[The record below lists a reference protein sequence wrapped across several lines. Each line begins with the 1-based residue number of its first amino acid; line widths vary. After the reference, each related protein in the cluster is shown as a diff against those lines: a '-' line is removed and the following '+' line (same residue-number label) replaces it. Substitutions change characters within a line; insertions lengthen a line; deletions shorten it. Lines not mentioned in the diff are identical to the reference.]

1 MFFALEPE
9 ICNNTISDNFLSDE
23 ISLELSGE
31 AGVLVFDGSSLGCD
45 AHPEIL
51 QRLAAKVTG
60 CVGVGELG
68 TTSSL
73 LIPPQGLAASIRVS
87 RVALILLGLL
97 PHEGRPD
104 PDLLLES
111 LDITLGRDGVEHFFQ
126 DGVVAPVRSCSS
138 AAVWPR
144 LPAILRSPYCMSQL
158 LSPFLKTTMA
168 G

>member
-23 ISLELSGE
+23 ISLERSGE

-68 TTSSL
+68 LRYFVESARTRHHKQPLDPSPGPGSIDKRL
-73 LIPPQGLAASIRVS
+73 KGCVDLVGFAA
-87 RVALILLGLL
+87 
-97 PHEGRPD
+97 P
-104 PDLLLES
+104 
-111 LDITLGRDGVEHFFQ
+111 
-126 DGVVAPVRSCSS
+126 
-138 AAVWPR
+138 
-144 LPAILRSPYCMSQL
+144 
-158 LSPFLKTTMA
+158 
-168 G
+168 

>member
-1 MFFALEPE
+1 MK
-9 ICNNTISDNFLSDE
+9 
-23 ISLELSGE
+23 SLERSGE

-73 LIPPQGLAASIRVS
+73 LISPLAALRRVA

-104 PDLLLES
+104 PELLLES
-111 LDITLGRDGVEHFFQ
+111 LDITLGRDNMEHFFQ

-158 LSPFLKTTMA
+158 LFPFLKTTMA